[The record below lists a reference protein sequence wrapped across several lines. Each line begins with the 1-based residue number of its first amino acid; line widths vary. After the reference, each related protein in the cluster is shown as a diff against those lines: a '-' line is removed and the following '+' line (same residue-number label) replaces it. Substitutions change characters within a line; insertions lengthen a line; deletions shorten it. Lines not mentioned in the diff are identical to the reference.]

1 MGKLNIDMINDI
13 NISLLDVLI
22 AILVASLCAWIVK
35 NVYVK
40 YGMSLN
46 NRSNFSNVFIPLAI
60 TTSIV
65 ITVVK
70 FSLAL
75 SLGLVGALSI
85 VRFRVAIKEP
95 EELVYL
101 FVVIAIGLAA
111 GGKQV
116 KIAIIFTVFVTI
128 ALAINRF
135 VSKKERVMSSTDII
149 TIEADKTTFDTWRK
163 KFEQDSKTWIQRLIL
178 KEISNSGSE
187 RIRAVYTFDL
197 IPGSNLS
204 KDKIIGEFQK
214 KAKDT
219 GSSEVQIAL
228 LTKRINSLTEH
239 FKKNKK
245 DNHSREGMIKLI
257 SKRRRLILYLKKKN
271 FKKYE
276 EIIKKLNLRK

>member
-1 MGKLNIDMINDI
+1 MEKLNIDMINDI

-111 GGKQV
+111 GANQA

-135 VSKKERVMSSTDII
+135 ISKKERVTSSTDII
-149 TIEADKTTFDTWRK
+149 TIEGDKTTFDTWRK

-178 KEISNSGSE
+178 KEISNSSSE
-187 RIRAVYTFDL
+187 KIRAVYAFDL

-204 KDKIIGEFQK
+204 KDKIYDLVTDSNS
-214 KAKDT
+214 ADL
-219 GSSEVQIAL
+219 QIS
-228 LTKRINSLTEH
+228 IYSDVVVPE
-239 FKKNKK
+239 
-245 DNHSREGMIKLI
+245 
-257 SKRRRLILYLKKKN
+257 
-271 FKKYE
+271 
-276 EIIKKLNLRK
+276 